1 MKVALVTGTNSGF
14 GLLICLELLKA
25 GFHVVATMRRKEN
38 SGELLQRVE
47 ALELQAYL
55 DVKTMDVTNHNHI
68 SSVKQEVEKTY
79 GHVDVLVNNA
89 GYCQGGFLED
99 VSLTEWRAQFDVNVD
114 GVFRVTQAFLPLLKA
129 SASARII
136 NISSVSGL
144 FGFPGLSPYCSSKF
158 ALEGL
163 SESLRLELLPD
174 NIYVSL
180 VEPGSYKTR
189 IWKKSLAHI
198 EAGKMNDTPFK
209 RTVLKEAERSA
220 STEADPVDVARL
232 TASIACAK
240 KPKFRYPIGK
250 GVKQLFHIKK
260 YVPQS
265 WIEKVVMRKLR

>member
-68 SSVKQEVEKTY
+68 ISVKQEVEKTY

-136 NISSVSGL
+136 NLSSISGL

-163 SESLRLELLPD
+163 SESLRLELLPE

-189 IWKKSLAHI
+189 IWKKSLAHVK
-198 EAGKMNDTPFK
+198 ADKMNDAPIK
-209 RTVLKEAERSA
+209 RAVLKEAEKSA

-232 TASIACAK
+232 TASIASAK
-240 KPKFRYPIGK
+240 KPKFRYRIGK
-250 GVKQLFHIKK
+250 GVKQLSFIKK

-265 WIEKVVMRKLR
+265 WIEKAVLMKLR